1 MVYHNLCKA
10 QLYNN
15 LQKEANEKIIF
26 VKCIEKTDRLIN
38 YFGNLFIETPNKEL
52 LNKFFNVK
60 QALTFRRSY
69 QDFYIIWLIL
79 DSISLSEENDFKE
92 SLLSDIRSL
101 LCMLRNVNGVSV
113 NEKYLNDF
121 IGNMEAIRNKY
132 KK

>member
-1 MVYHNLCKA
+1 MTDFLSK
-10 QLYNN
+10 LE
-15 LQKEANEKIIF
+15 KEANEKIIF

-60 QALTFRRSY
+60 QVLTFRRSY

>member
-1 MVYHNLCKA
+1 MYR
-10 QLYNN
+10 
-15 LQKEANEKIIF
+15 
-26 VKCIEKTDRLIN
+26 KTDRLIN

-60 QALTFRRSY
+60 QVLTFRRSY

-132 KK
+132 KNKLL